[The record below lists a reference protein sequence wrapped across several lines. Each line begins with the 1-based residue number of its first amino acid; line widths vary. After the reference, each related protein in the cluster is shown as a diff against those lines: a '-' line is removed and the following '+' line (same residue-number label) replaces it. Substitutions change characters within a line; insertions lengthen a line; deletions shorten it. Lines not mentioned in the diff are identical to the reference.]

1 MVIFDIVYKP
11 RLTKLGL
18 LAKKNKLKYINGIKM
33 NSIQAEYALK
43 IIEKF
48 INIDAK
54 NKKSIHSR

>member
-1 MVIFDIVYKP
+1 
-11 RLTKLGL
+11 
-18 LAKKNKLKYINGIKM
+18 M